1 MERPAVIVTGAA
13 GGLGRQVITAL
24 RQREVD
30 VTCLDVEDG
39 DLGALIESFGS
50 CAARFQILT
59 GDVSSEESV
68 RGVMASVKRE
78 WGGLDGIFNIA
89 AVLGTPARMIDIDT
103 AVFDAVM
110 ATNVRGV
117 WLMMKHGIPLMIES
131 GGGVIVNVGSYNAIR
146 GGSGIAA
153 YTGSKHAVVGLT
165 KSVALEYAQD
175 RIQANV
181 LSPGSMNSAMITDMF
196 PLHGGGDAE
205 LGREIVLS
213 RIPQRRLAEPAEI
226 ATIGVWLLLDAPSHL
241 NGQVITVDGGR
252 SAG

>member
-1 MERPAVIVTGAA
+1 MERPAVIITGAA

-24 RQREVD
+24 REREVD
-30 VTCLDVEDG
+30 VTCLDVKDG
-39 DLGALIESFGS
+39 DLGDLIESFGS

-68 RGVMASVKRE
+68 RGVMDSVKRE
-78 WGGLDGIFNIA
+78 WGGLDGIFNAA
-89 AVLGTPARMIDIDT
+89 AVLGTPARLIDIDT
-103 AVFDAVM
+103 AVFDAVT

-117 WLMMKHGIPLMIES
+117 WLMMKHGIPLMID
-131 GGGVIVNVGSYNAIR
+131 GGGGAIVNVGSYNAIR
-146 GGSGIAA
+146 GASGIAA

-175 RIQANV
+175 QIRANV
-181 LSPGSMNSAMITDMF
+181 LSPGSMDTPMITDMF
-196 PLHGGGDAE
+196 PLHGGGETE

-213 RIPQRRLAEPAEI
+213 RIPQRRLADPAEI
-226 ATIGVWLLLDAPSHL
+226 ATIGVWLLLDAPGHL